1 MFNYDEEIGVPEPN
15 GEVEEE
21 DLSMFIIAD
30 LENEMVGDMTFETR
44 IKNQLEE
51 IRDKIQTLNLEDL
64 PQIKRFG
71 LAKLPKDNLFQYLLF
86 LEGLYHL
93 KVLRD
98 KDKAIEKL
106 LESLTKVERFNN
118 ELCRRALLRLHELVS
133 EKLTTVKIPP
143 PIKRD

>member
-1 MFNYDEEIGVPEPN
+1 MHDDSFQNDHDRGFRVKSFF
-15 GEVEEE
+15 
-21 DLSMFIIAD
+21 DHS
-30 LENEMVGDMTFETR
+30 
-44 IKNQLEE
+44 KHLEE
-51 IRDKIQTLNLEDL
+51 IRDKIHTLNLKDL

-118 ELCRRALLRLHELVS
+118 ELCRRALLRLHELFS
-133 EKLTTVKIPP
+133 EKLTAVQIPP
-143 PIKRD
+143 PIQRD

>member
-1 MFNYDEEIGVPEPN
+1 
-15 GEVEEE
+15 
-21 DLSMFIIAD
+21 MFIIAD

-51 IRDKIQTLNLEDL
+51 IRDKIQTLNLEEL

-118 ELCRRALLRLHELVS
+118 ELCRRALLRLHELFS
-133 EKLTTVKIPP
+133 EKLTAVQIPP
-143 PIKRD
+143 PIQRD